1 MKGELTGVAEA
12 SPSESYARLGYH
24 PECEAAVN
32 QQINVEYNISYIY
45 HSLWAFFAR
54 DNVGAALKLTAAA
67 PGWHP
72 LPAKHASVS
81 RPGVRSSP
89 VEGREVR

>member
-1 MKGELTGVAEA
+1 VKGELTGVAEA

-24 PECEAAVN
+24 EECEAAVN

-54 DNVGAALKLTAAA
+54 DNVGAALRLIGAA
-67 PGWHP
+67 P
-72 LPAKHASVS
+72 S
-81 RPGVRSSP
+81 
-89 VEGREVR
+89 

>member
-1 MKGELTGVAEA
+1 MAEA
-12 SPSESYARLGYH
+12 SPSESYARVGYH

-54 DNVGAALKLTAAA
+54 DNVGA
-67 PGWHP
+67 PPW
-72 LPAKHASVS
+72 
-81 RPGVRSSP
+81 
-89 VEGREVR
+89 

>member
-1 MKGELTGVAEA
+1 MAEA

-24 PECEAAVN
+24 EECEAAVN

-54 DNVGAALKLTAAA
+54 DNVGAMLRLIGATTLPLRSWRHQLMSAFKVVPSRTHGGAALY
-67 PGWHP
+67 
-72 LPAKHASVS
+72 
-81 RPGVRSSP
+81 
-89 VEGREVR
+89 EV